1 MGPAALGGGA
11 AVVWSRSLR
20 WPGAIAVVPPS
31 GRAPPPRRPQ
41 PASLLPYQVSEA
53 KEGRYANLYLGYG
66 HPVAAGPM
74 LPSPPPPIEGDDP
87 TAEPVEA
94 EDMPLDDEN
103 AAVREAAEAALRAG
117 AEE

>member
-1 MGPAALGGGA
+1 
-11 AVVWSRSLR
+11 
-20 WPGAIAVVPPS
+20 
-31 GRAPPPRRPQ
+31 
-41 PASLLPYQVSEA
+41 VSEA

-74 LPSPPPPIEGDDP
+74 RPSPPPPIEGDDP